1 MEHQQVTTLSAD
13 DLSQTHLIK
22 LHMNTGSAQPVKMP
36 LRRLPQHQRE
46 EVRCLMED
54 MQHRKVIEP
63 SSSLWG
69 AAVVSVR

>member
-13 DLSQTHLIK
+13 ALSQTHLIR
-22 LHMNTGSAQPVKMP
+22 LHMNTGSAEPIKMP
-36 LRRLPQHQRE
+36 PRRPPKHQRE

-54 MQHRKVIEP
+54 MQHRKVVEP

-69 AAVVSVR
+69 AAVVSVK